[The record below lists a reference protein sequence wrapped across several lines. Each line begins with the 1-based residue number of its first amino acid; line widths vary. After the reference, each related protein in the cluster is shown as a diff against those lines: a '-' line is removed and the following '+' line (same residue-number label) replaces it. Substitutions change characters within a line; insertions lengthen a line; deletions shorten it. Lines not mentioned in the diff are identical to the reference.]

1 MKKKLIAGILAGAML
16 AALAGCGGNADPS
29 GSPGSSADP
38 GGSTGEVIE
47 ITIPS
52 YKTGEN
58 VGAVFFE
65 PQVERFNALYE
76 GQYHITLESVPQDGF
91 NDRLKQLAQ
100 QDMLPVLVQGGDVD
114 WMANI
119 AFPNGMAY
127 DLSDWLD
134 ETPAVK
140 DLLLEDGLEY
150 CTNEDGSIY
159 SLPLATVRPPA
170 SSTTP
175 PCGIP
180 RRISAP

>member
-1 MKKKLIAGILAGAML
+1 MKKKLTALLLACFML
-16 AALAGCGGNADPS
+16 ATLAACGGTSETESPAPAES
-29 GSPGSSADP
+29 GSPEESGSPA
-38 GGSTGEVIE
+38 EVIE

-65 PQVERFNALYE
+65 PQVERFNELYE

-127 DLSDWLD
+127 DLSTWLD
-134 ETPAVK
+134 ETPAVV
-140 DLLLEDGLEY
+140 
-150 CTNEDGSIY
+150 S
-159 SLPLATVRPPA
+159 
-170 SSTTP
+170 
-175 PCGIP
+175 
-180 RRISAP
+180 